1 MTLKNRLKERR
12 AALNVNQQEMGRLCG
27 VSRQTISLIERGDYS
42 PSVTLA
48 LTIAKVCGV
57 TVEDVFYCRRKMKMN
72 MERNEIKEA
81 NRKAMPGF
89 LLLAL
94 VGAIVGGIVGFY
106 SAEYDVEQLAGSM
119 KSAGAFFGKYVS
131 SWILLAIAVITPIV
145 VIPVYQKT
153 KRLLLAWDG
162 EDESICDIAEKKLN
176 TVLMIISIAMICAF
190 FLISATYSGGFAM
203 IEKHLN
209 MYVLA
214 IVTFLIILAEGI
226 IIQQKAV
233 DITKIMYPEKTASVY
248 DLKFQKK
255 WVDSCDEAEKI
266 MIGRCAFEAFK
277 VTNSV
282 CGALSIILAI
292 SAMMFDI
299 GFLPSLSSV

>member
-1 MTLKNRLKERR
+1 
-12 AALNVNQQEMGRLCG
+12 
-27 VSRQTISLIERGDYS
+27 
-42 PSVTLA
+42 
-48 LTIAKVCGV
+48 
-57 TVEDVFYCRRKMKMN
+57 
-72 MERNEIKEA
+72 MERDEIKEA

-106 SAEYDVEQLAGSM
+106 CAKYDVDQFAGSM
-119 KSAGAFFGKYVS
+119 KSAGAFFGNYVS

-145 VIPVYQKT
+145 VIPVYKKT

-162 EDESICDIAEKKLN
+162 EDESVCDIAEKKLN
-176 TVLMIISIAMICAF
+176 TVLLINGIALISAF

-214 IVTFLIILAEGI
+214 IVTFLVILAEGI
-226 IIQQKAV
+226 ITQQKVV
-233 DITKIMYPEKTASVY
+233 DIIKIMYPEKTASVY

-282 CGALSIILAI
+282 CGTLSVILAI
-292 SAMMFDI
+292 SALMFDI
-299 GFLPSLSSV
+299 GFLPSFVVCLIWLVNQCAYCRAAAKCSKVL

>member
-1 MTLKNRLKERR
+1 
-12 AALNVNQQEMGRLCG
+12 
-27 VSRQTISLIERGDYS
+27 
-42 PSVTLA
+42 
-48 LTIAKVCGV
+48 
-57 TVEDVFYCRRKMKMN
+57 MK

-89 LLLAL
+89 LILAL
-94 VGAIVGGIVGFY
+94 VG
-106 SAEYDVEQLAGSM
+106 
-119 KSAGAFFGKYVS
+119 
-131 SWILLAIAVITPIV
+131 
-145 VIPVYQKT
+145 
-153 KRLLLAWDG
+153 
-162 EDESICDIAEKKLN
+162 
-176 TVLMIISIAMICAF
+176 AF

-214 IVTFLIILAEGI
+214 IVTFLVILAEGV
-226 IIQQKAV
+226 IIQQKVV

-266 MIGRCAFEAFK
+266 MIGRCAYEAFK

-292 SAMMFDI
+292 SALMFDI
-299 GFLPSLSSV
+299 GFLPSFVVCLIWLVNQCVYCRAAAKCSKVL

>member
-1 MTLKNRLKERR
+1 
-12 AALNVNQQEMGRLCG
+12 
-27 VSRQTISLIERGDYS
+27 
-42 PSVTLA
+42 
-48 LTIAKVCGV
+48 
-57 TVEDVFYCRRKMKMN
+57 
-72 MERNEIKEA
+72 MERDEIKEA
-81 NRKAMPGF
+81 NRKAMPRF
-89 LLLAL
+89 LLLVL

-106 SAEYDVEQLAGSM
+106 CAKYDVDQIAGSM
-119 KSAGAFFGKYVS
+119 KSAGAFFGNYVS

-162 EDESICDIAEKKLN
+162 EDESVCDIAEKKLN
-176 TVLMIISIAMICAF
+176 TVLLINGIALISAF

-214 IVTFLIILAEGI
+214 IVTFLVILAEGI
-226 IIQQKAV
+226 ITQQKVV
-233 DITKIMYPEKTASVY
+233 DIIKIMYPEKTASVY

-282 CGALSIILAI
+282 CGALSVILAI
-292 SAMMFDI
+292 SALMFDI
-299 GFLPSLSSV
+299 GFLPSFVVCLIWLINQCVYCRAAAKCSKVL

>member
-1 MTLKNRLKERR
+1 
-12 AALNVNQQEMGRLCG
+12 
-27 VSRQTISLIERGDYS
+27 
-42 PSVTLA
+42 
-48 LTIAKVCGV
+48 
-57 TVEDVFYCRRKMKMN
+57 
-72 MERNEIKEA
+72 MERDEIKEA
-81 NRKAMPGF
+81 NRKAMPRF
-89 LLLAL
+89 LLLVL

-106 SAEYDVEQLAGSM
+106 SAKYDVDRLAGSM
-119 KSAGAFFGKYVS
+119 KSAGAFFGNYVS

-162 EDESICDIAEKKLN
+162 EDESVCDIAEKKLN
-176 TVLMIISIAMICAF
+176 TVLLINGIALISAF

-214 IVTFLIILAEGI
+214 IVAFLVILAEGI
-226 IIQQKAV
+226 ITQQKVV
-233 DITKIMYPEKTASVY
+233 DIIKIMYPEKTASVY

-282 CGALSIILAI
+282 CGALSVILAI
-292 SAMMFDI
+292 SALMFDI
-299 GFLPSLSSV
+299 GFLPSFVVCLIWLVNQCVYCRAAAKCSKVL

>member
-1 MTLKNRLKERR
+1 
-12 AALNVNQQEMGRLCG
+12 
-27 VSRQTISLIERGDYS
+27 
-42 PSVTLA
+42 
-48 LTIAKVCGV
+48 
-57 TVEDVFYCRRKMKMN
+57 

-94 VGAIVGGIVGFY
+94 VGAI
-106 SAEYDVEQLAGSM
+106 
-119 KSAGAFFGKYVS
+119 
-131 SWILLAIAVITPIV
+131 
-145 VIPVYQKT
+145 
-153 KRLLLAWDG
+153 
-162 EDESICDIAEKKLN
+162 
-176 TVLMIISIAMICAF
+176 

-214 IVTFLIILAEGI
+214 IVTFLVILAEGV
-226 IIQQKAV
+226 IIQQKVV
-233 DITKIMYPEKTASVY
+233 DINKIMYPEKTASVY

-292 SAMMFDI
+292 SALMFDI
-299 GFLPSLSSV
+299 GFLPSFVVCLIWLVNQCVYCRAAAKCSKVL

>member
-1 MTLKNRLKERR
+1 
-12 AALNVNQQEMGRLCG
+12 
-27 VSRQTISLIERGDYS
+27 
-42 PSVTLA
+42 
-48 LTIAKVCGV
+48 
-57 TVEDVFYCRRKMKMN
+57 

-94 VGAIVGGIVGFY
+94 VG
-106 SAEYDVEQLAGSM
+106 
-119 KSAGAFFGKYVS
+119 
-131 SWILLAIAVITPIV
+131 
-145 VIPVYQKT
+145 
-153 KRLLLAWDG
+153 
-162 EDESICDIAEKKLN
+162 
-176 TVLMIISIAMICAF
+176 AF

-214 IVTFLIILAEGI
+214 IVTFLAILAEGV
-226 IIQQKAV
+226 IIQQKVV

-292 SAMMFDI
+292 SALMFDI
-299 GFLPSLSSV
+299 GFLPSFVVCLIWLVNQCVYCRAAAKCSKVL

>member
-1 MTLKNRLKERR
+1 
-12 AALNVNQQEMGRLCG
+12 
-27 VSRQTISLIERGDYS
+27 
-42 PSVTLA
+42 
-48 LTIAKVCGV
+48 
-57 TVEDVFYCRRKMKMN
+57 MK

-94 VGAIVGGIVGFY
+94 VG
-106 SAEYDVEQLAGSM
+106 
-119 KSAGAFFGKYVS
+119 
-131 SWILLAIAVITPIV
+131 
-145 VIPVYQKT
+145 
-153 KRLLLAWDG
+153 
-162 EDESICDIAEKKLN
+162 
-176 TVLMIISIAMICAF
+176 AF

-214 IVTFLIILAEGI
+214 IVTFLVILAEGV
-226 IIQQKAV
+226 IIQQKVV

-292 SAMMFDI
+292 SALMFDI
-299 GFLPSLSSV
+299 GFLPSFVVCLIWLVNQCVYCRAATKCLKYFKVT

>member
-1 MTLKNRLKERR
+1 
-12 AALNVNQQEMGRLCG
+12 
-27 VSRQTISLIERGDYS
+27 
-42 PSVTLA
+42 
-48 LTIAKVCGV
+48 
-57 TVEDVFYCRRKMKMN
+57 
-72 MERNEIKEA
+72 MERDEIKEA
-81 NRKAMPGF
+81 NRKAMPRF
-89 LLLAL
+89 LLLVL

-106 SAEYDVEQLAGSM
+106 SAKYDVDRLAGSM
-119 KSAGAFFGKYVS
+119 KSAGAFFGNYVS

-162 EDESICDIAEKKLN
+162 EDESVCDIAEKKLN
-176 TVLMIISIAMICAF
+176 TVLLINGIALISAF

-214 IVTFLIILAEGI
+214 IVTFLVILAEGI
-226 IIQQKAV
+226 ITQQKVV
-233 DITKIMYPEKTASVY
+233 DIIKIMYPEKTASVY

-282 CGALSIILAI
+282 CGALSVILAI
-292 SAMMFDI
+292 SALMFDI
-299 GFLPSLSSV
+299 GFLPSFVVCLIWLVNQCAYCRAAAKCSKVL

>member
-1 MTLKNRLKERR
+1 
-12 AALNVNQQEMGRLCG
+12 
-27 VSRQTISLIERGDYS
+27 
-42 PSVTLA
+42 
-48 LTIAKVCGV
+48 
-57 TVEDVFYCRRKMKMN
+57 

-81 NRKAMPGF
+81 NRKAMPRF
-89 LLLAL
+89 LLLVL

-106 SAEYDVEQLAGSM
+106 SAKYDVDRLAGSM
-119 KSAGAFFGKYVS
+119 KSAGAFFGQYVS

-162 EDESICDIAEKKLN
+162 EDESVCDIAEKKLN
-176 TVLMIISIAMICAF
+176 TVLLINGIALISAF

-214 IVTFLIILAEGI
+214 IVAFLVILAEGI
-226 IIQQKAV
+226 ITQQKVV
-233 DITKIMYPEKTASVY
+233 DIIKIMYPEKTASVY

-282 CGALSIILAI
+282 CGALSVILAI
-292 SAMMFDI
+292 SALMFDI
-299 GFLPSLSSV
+299 GFLPSFVVCLIWLVNQCAYCRAAAKCSKVL

>member
-1 MTLKNRLKERR
+1 
-12 AALNVNQQEMGRLCG
+12 
-27 VSRQTISLIERGDYS
+27 
-42 PSVTLA
+42 
-48 LTIAKVCGV
+48 
-57 TVEDVFYCRRKMKMN
+57 

-94 VGAIVGGIVGFY
+94 VGALVGGIVGFY

-145 VIPVYQKT
+145 VIPVYKKT

-214 IVTFLIILAEGI
+214 IVTFLIILAEG
-226 IIQQKAV
+226 
-233 DITKIMYPEKTASVY
+233 MYPEKTASVY

-255 WVDSCDEAEKI
+255 WVDSCDEAEKM

-299 GFLPSLSSV
+299 GFLPSFVVCLIWLVNQCVYCRAAAKCSKVL

>member
-1 MTLKNRLKERR
+1 
-12 AALNVNQQEMGRLCG
+12 
-27 VSRQTISLIERGDYS
+27 
-42 PSVTLA
+42 
-48 LTIAKVCGV
+48 
-57 TVEDVFYCRRKMKMN
+57 MK

-94 VGAIVGGIVGFY
+94 VG
-106 SAEYDVEQLAGSM
+106 
-119 KSAGAFFGKYVS
+119 
-131 SWILLAIAVITPIV
+131 
-145 VIPVYQKT
+145 
-153 KRLLLAWDG
+153 
-162 EDESICDIAEKKLN
+162 
-176 TVLMIISIAMICAF
+176 AF

-214 IVTFLIILAEGI
+214 IVTFLVILAEGV
-226 IIQQKAV
+226 IIQQKVV

-282 CGALSIILAI
+282 CGVLSIILAI
-292 SAMMFDI
+292 SALMFDI
-299 GFLPSLSSV
+299 GFLPSFVVCLIWLVNQCVYCRAAAKCSKVL

>member
-1 MTLKNRLKERR
+1 
-12 AALNVNQQEMGRLCG
+12 
-27 VSRQTISLIERGDYS
+27 
-42 PSVTLA
+42 
-48 LTIAKVCGV
+48 
-57 TVEDVFYCRRKMKMN
+57 

-81 NRKAMPGF
+81 NRKAMPRF
-89 LLLAL
+89 LLLVL

-106 SAEYDVEQLAGSM
+106 SAKYDVDRLAGSM
-119 KSAGAFFGKYVS
+119 KSAGAFFGNYVS

-162 EDESICDIAEKKLN
+162 EDESVCDIAEKKLN
-176 TVLMIISIAMICAF
+176 TVLLINGIALISAF

-214 IVTFLIILAEGI
+214 IVAFLVILAEGI
-226 IIQQKAV
+226 ITQQKVV
-233 DITKIMYPEKTASVY
+233 DIIKIMYPEKTASVY

-282 CGALSIILAI
+282 CGALSVILAI
-292 SAMMFDI
+292 SALMFDI
-299 GFLPSLSSV
+299 GFLPSFVVCLIWLINQCVYCRAAAKCSKVL

>member
-1 MTLKNRLKERR
+1 ME
-12 AALNVNQQEMGRLCG
+12 
-27 VSRQTISLIERGDYS
+27 
-42 PSVTLA
+42 
-48 LTIAKVCGV
+48 
-57 TVEDVFYCRRKMKMN
+57 

-94 VGAIVGGIVGFY
+94 VG
-106 SAEYDVEQLAGSM
+106 
-119 KSAGAFFGKYVS
+119 
-131 SWILLAIAVITPIV
+131 
-145 VIPVYQKT
+145 
-153 KRLLLAWDG
+153 
-162 EDESICDIAEKKLN
+162 
-176 TVLMIISIAMICAF
+176 AF

-214 IVTFLIILAEGI
+214 IVTFLVILAEGV
-226 IIQQKAV
+226 IIQQKVV

-292 SAMMFDI
+292 SALMFDI
-299 GFLPSLSSV
+299 GFLPSFVVCLIWLVNQCVYCRAAAKCSKVL

>member
-1 MTLKNRLKERR
+1 
-12 AALNVNQQEMGRLCG
+12 
-27 VSRQTISLIERGDYS
+27 
-42 PSVTLA
+42 
-48 LTIAKVCGV
+48 
-57 TVEDVFYCRRKMKMN
+57 
-72 MERNEIKEA
+72 MERDEIKEA

-106 SAEYDVEQLAGSM
+106 CAKYDVDQIAGSM
-119 KSAGAFFGKYVS
+119 KSAGAFFGNYVS

-162 EDESICDIAEKKLN
+162 EDESVCDIAEKKLN
-176 TVLMIISIAMICAF
+176 TVLMISGIALICAF

-214 IVTFLIILAEGI
+214 IVAFLVILAEGI
-226 IIQQKAV
+226 ITQQKVV
-233 DITKIMYPEKTASVY
+233 DIIKIMYPEKTASVY

-282 CGALSIILAI
+282 CGALSVILAI
-292 SAMMFDI
+292 SALMFDI
-299 GFLPSLSSV
+299 GFLPSFVVCLIWLINQCVYCRAAAKCSKVL

>member
-1 MTLKNRLKERR
+1 
-12 AALNVNQQEMGRLCG
+12 
-27 VSRQTISLIERGDYS
+27 
-42 PSVTLA
+42 
-48 LTIAKVCGV
+48 
-57 TVEDVFYCRRKMKMN
+57 

-81 NRKAMPGF
+81 NRKAMPRF

-106 SAEYDVEQLAGSM
+106 SAKYDVDRLAGSM
-119 KSAGAFFGKYVS
+119 KSAGAFFGQYVS

-162 EDESICDIAEKKLN
+162 EDESVCDIAEKKLN
-176 TVLMIISIAMICAF
+176 TVLLINGIALISAF

-214 IVTFLIILAEGI
+214 IVTFLVILAEGI
-226 IIQQKAV
+226 ITQQKVV
-233 DITKIMYPEKTASVY
+233 DIIKIMYPEKTASVY

-282 CGALSIILAI
+282 CGALSVILSI
-292 SAMMFDI
+292 SALMFDI
-299 GFLPSLSSV
+299 GFLPSFVVCLIWLVNQCAYCRAAAKCSKVL

>member
-1 MTLKNRLKERR
+1 
-12 AALNVNQQEMGRLCG
+12 
-27 VSRQTISLIERGDYS
+27 
-42 PSVTLA
+42 
-48 LTIAKVCGV
+48 
-57 TVEDVFYCRRKMKMN
+57 

-81 NRKAMPGF
+81 NRKAMPRF

-106 SAEYDVEQLAGSM
+106 CAKYDVDQIAGSM
-119 KSAGAFFGKYVS
+119 KSAGAFFGNYVS

-162 EDESICDIAEKKLN
+162 EDESVCDIAEKKLN
-176 TVLMIISIAMICAF
+176 TVLLINGIALISAF

-226 IIQQKAV
+226 ITQQKVV
-233 DITKIMYPEKTASVY
+233 DIIKIMYPEKTASVY

-282 CGALSIILAI
+282 CGALSVILAI
-292 SAMMFDI
+292 SALMFDI
-299 GFLPSLSSV
+299 GFLPSFVVCLIWLINQCVYCRAAAKCSKVL

>member
-1 MTLKNRLKERR
+1 
-12 AALNVNQQEMGRLCG
+12 
-27 VSRQTISLIERGDYS
+27 
-42 PSVTLA
+42 
-48 LTIAKVCGV
+48 
-57 TVEDVFYCRRKMKMN
+57 

-106 SAEYDVEQLAGSM
+106 CAKYDVDQLAGSM
-119 KSAGAFFGKYVS
+119 KSAGTFFGKYVS

-162 EDESICDIAEKKLN
+162 EDESVCDIAEKKLN
-176 TVLMIISIAMICAF
+176 TVLLINGIALISAF

-214 IVTFLIILAEGI
+214 IVAFLVILAEGI
-226 IIQQKAV
+226 ITQQKVV
-233 DITKIMYPEKTASVY
+233 DIIKIMYPEKTASVY

-282 CGALSIILAI
+282 CGALSVILAI
-292 SAMMFDI
+292 SALMFDI
-299 GFLPSLSSV
+299 GFLPSFVVCLIWLVNQCAYCRAAAKCSKVL

>member
-1 MTLKNRLKERR
+1 
-12 AALNVNQQEMGRLCG
+12 
-27 VSRQTISLIERGDYS
+27 
-42 PSVTLA
+42 
-48 LTIAKVCGV
+48 
-57 TVEDVFYCRRKMKMN
+57 

-94 VGAIVGGIVGFY
+94 VG
-106 SAEYDVEQLAGSM
+106 
-119 KSAGAFFGKYVS
+119 
-131 SWILLAIAVITPIV
+131 
-145 VIPVYQKT
+145 
-153 KRLLLAWDG
+153 
-162 EDESICDIAEKKLN
+162 
-176 TVLMIISIAMICAF
+176 AF

-214 IVTFLIILAEGI
+214 IVTFLVILAEGV
-226 IIQQKAV
+226 IIQQKVV

-292 SAMMFDI
+292 SALMFDI
-299 GFLPSLSSV
+299 GFLPSFVVCLIWLVNQCVYCRAAAKCSKVL

>member
-1 MTLKNRLKERR
+1 
-12 AALNVNQQEMGRLCG
+12 
-27 VSRQTISLIERGDYS
+27 
-42 PSVTLA
+42 
-48 LTIAKVCGV
+48 
-57 TVEDVFYCRRKMKMN
+57 

-89 LLLAL
+89 LILAL
-94 VGAIVGGIVGFY
+94 VG
-106 SAEYDVEQLAGSM
+106 
-119 KSAGAFFGKYVS
+119 
-131 SWILLAIAVITPIV
+131 
-145 VIPVYQKT
+145 
-153 KRLLLAWDG
+153 
-162 EDESICDIAEKKLN
+162 
-176 TVLMIISIAMICAF
+176 AF

-214 IVTFLIILAEGI
+214 IVTFLVILAEGV
-226 IIQQKAV
+226 IIQQKVV

-292 SAMMFDI
+292 SALMFDI
-299 GFLPSLSSV
+299 GFLPSFVVCLIWLVNQCVYCRAAAKCSKVL

>member
-1 MTLKNRLKERR
+1 MIDNLISFVIPCYRSEKTITMVIDEIIKTVAER
-12 AALNVNQQEMGRLCG
+12 
-27 VSRQTISLIERGDYS
+27 
-42 PSVTLA
+42 P
-48 LTIAKVCGV
+48 
-57 TVEDVFYCRRKMKMN
+57 
-72 MERNEIKEA
+72 
-81 NRKAMPGF
+81 
-89 LLLAL
+89 
-94 VGAIVGGIVGFY
+94 
-106 SAEYDVEQLAGSM
+106 EYDYEIICVNDCSPDNVWTVL
-119 KSAGAFFGKYVS
+119 
-131 SWILLAIAVITPIV
+131 
-145 VIPVYQKT
+145 
-153 KRLLLAWDG
+153 
-162 EDESICDIAEKKLN
+162 CDIAEKKLN

-214 IVTFLIILAEGI
+214 IVTFLVILAEGV
-226 IIQQKAV
+226 IIQQKVV

-292 SAMMFDI
+292 SALMFDI
-299 GFLPSLSSV
+299 GFLPSFVVCLIWLVNQCVYCRAAAKCSKVL

>member
-1 MTLKNRLKERR
+1 
-12 AALNVNQQEMGRLCG
+12 
-27 VSRQTISLIERGDYS
+27 
-42 PSVTLA
+42 
-48 LTIAKVCGV
+48 
-57 TVEDVFYCRRKMKMN
+57 MK

-94 VGAIVGGIVGFY
+94 VGA
-106 SAEYDVEQLAGSM
+106 SA
-119 KSAGAFFGKYVS
+119 
-131 SWILLAIAVITPIV
+131 
-145 VIPVYQKT
+145 
-153 KRLLLAWDG
+153 
-162 EDESICDIAEKKLN
+162 
-176 TVLMIISIAMICAF
+176 
-190 FLISATYSGGFAM
+190 LISATYSGGFAM

-214 IVTFLIILAEGI
+214 IVTFLVILAEGV
-226 IIQQKAV
+226 IIQQKVV

-292 SAMMFDI
+292 SALMFDI
-299 GFLPSLSSV
+299 GFLPSFVVCLIWLVNQCVYCRAAAKCSKVL

>member
-1 MTLKNRLKERR
+1 
-12 AALNVNQQEMGRLCG
+12 
-27 VSRQTISLIERGDYS
+27 
-42 PSVTLA
+42 
-48 LTIAKVCGV
+48 
-57 TVEDVFYCRRKMKMN
+57 MN

-106 SAEYDVEQLAGSM
+106 SAEYDVDQFAGSM

-145 VIPVYQKT
+145 VIPIYQKT

-162 EDESICDIAEKKLN
+162 EDESICDIAEQKLN
-176 TVLMIISIAMICAF
+176 MILMIISIVFICAI

-209 MYVLA
+209 MYVLG
-214 IVTFLIILAEGI
+214 IVTFLIIMAEGI
-226 IIQQKAV
+226 IIQQKVV

-266 MIGRCAFEAFK
+266 MIGRCAFEVFK

-299 GFLPSLSSV
+299 GFLPSFVVCLIWLVNQCVYCRAAAKCSKVL

>member
-1 MTLKNRLKERR
+1 
-12 AALNVNQQEMGRLCG
+12 
-27 VSRQTISLIERGDYS
+27 
-42 PSVTLA
+42 
-48 LTIAKVCGV
+48 
-57 TVEDVFYCRRKMKMN
+57 
-72 MERNEIKEA
+72 MERNDIKKA

-89 LLLAL
+89 LLITL

-106 SAEYDVEQLAGSM
+106 SAKYGVERLAGSM

-131 SWILLAIAVITPIV
+131 GWILLAIAVITPIV
-145 VIPVYQKT
+145 VIPVYQKA

-176 TVLMIISIAMICAF
+176 VILMISSIVLICAF

-203 IEKHLN
+203 IDKNFN
-209 MYVLA
+209 MYVLG
-214 IVTFLIILAEGI
+214 IVAFLVILAEGI

-255 WVDSCDEAEKI
+255 WVESCDEAEKI

-282 CGALSIILAI
+282 CGALSVILAI
-292 SAMMFDI
+292 GALTFDI
-299 GFLPSLSSV
+299 GFLPSFVVCLIWLVSQCAYCRAAIKCNKVL

>member
-1 MTLKNRLKERR
+1 
-12 AALNVNQQEMGRLCG
+12 
-27 VSRQTISLIERGDYS
+27 
-42 PSVTLA
+42 
-48 LTIAKVCGV
+48 
-57 TVEDVFYCRRKMKMN
+57 

-94 VGAIVGGIVGFY
+94 VG
-106 SAEYDVEQLAGSM
+106 
-119 KSAGAFFGKYVS
+119 
-131 SWILLAIAVITPIV
+131 
-145 VIPVYQKT
+145 
-153 KRLLLAWDG
+153 
-162 EDESICDIAEKKLN
+162 
-176 TVLMIISIAMICAF
+176 AF

-214 IVTFLIILAEGI
+214 IVTFLVILAEGV
-226 IIQQKAV
+226 IIQQKVV
-233 DITKIMYPEKTASVY
+233 DINKIMYPEKTASVY

-292 SAMMFDI
+292 SALMFDI
-299 GFLPSLSSV
+299 GFLPSFVVCLIWLVNQCVYCRAAAKCSKVL

>member
-1 MTLKNRLKERR
+1 
-12 AALNVNQQEMGRLCG
+12 
-27 VSRQTISLIERGDYS
+27 
-42 PSVTLA
+42 
-48 LTIAKVCGV
+48 
-57 TVEDVFYCRRKMKMN
+57 
-72 MERNEIKEA
+72 MERDEIKEA
-81 NRKAMPGF
+81 NRKAMPRF
-89 LLLAL
+89 LLLVL

-106 SAEYDVEQLAGSM
+106 SAKYDVDRLAGSM
-119 KSAGAFFGKYVS
+119 KSAGAFFGNYVS

-145 VIPVYQKT
+145 VIPVYKKT

-162 EDESICDIAEKKLN
+162 EDESVCDIAEKKLN
-176 TVLMIISIAMICAF
+176 TVLLINGIALISAF

-214 IVTFLIILAEGI
+214 IVAFLVILAEGI
-226 IIQQKAV
+226 ITQQKVV
-233 DITKIMYPEKTASVY
+233 DIIKIMYPEKTASVY

-282 CGALSIILAI
+282 CGALSVILAI
-292 SAMMFDI
+292 SALMFDI
-299 GFLPSLSSV
+299 GFLPSFVVCLIWLVNQCVYCRAAAKCSKVL

>member
-1 MTLKNRLKERR
+1 
-12 AALNVNQQEMGRLCG
+12 
-27 VSRQTISLIERGDYS
+27 
-42 PSVTLA
+42 
-48 LTIAKVCGV
+48 
-57 TVEDVFYCRRKMKMN
+57 

-81 NRKAMPGF
+81 NRKAMPRF

-106 SAEYDVEQLAGSM
+106 SAKYDVDRLAGSM
-119 KSAGAFFGKYVS
+119 KSAGAFFGQYVS

-162 EDESICDIAEKKLN
+162 EDESVCDIAEKKLN
-176 TVLMIISIAMICAF
+176 TVLLINGIALISAF

-214 IVTFLIILAEGI
+214 IVTFLVILAEGI
-226 IIQQKAV
+226 ITQQKVV
-233 DITKIMYPEKTASVY
+233 DIIKIMYPEKTASVY

-282 CGALSIILAI
+282 CGALSVILAI
-292 SAMMFDI
+292 SALMFDI
-299 GFLPSLSSV
+299 GFLPSFVVCLIWLINQCAYCRAAAKCSKVL